1 MSYEFRK
8 DKILNRGRTIANIRD
23 GKLREGNGSRTI
35 CNIKDDKVRDG
46 NGSSTVLNVKNGDIR
61 EKSGSRR
68 LARVRDVR
76 KEIKNGDT
84 FSDVYIAAV
93 WHYIIN

>member
-8 DKILNRGRTIANIRD
+8 DKILNRGTTIANIRD
-23 GKLREGNGSRTI
+23 GKLREGNGSKTI

-46 NGSSTVLNVKNGDIR
+46 SGSSTVLNVKNGDIR

-68 LARVRDVR
+68 VARIRDVR
-76 KEIKNGDT
+76 KEIKNGDSL
-84 FSDVYIAAV
+84 SDAYIAAV
-93 WHYIIN
+93 WYYIIN